1 MNIKKIIAISIIT
14 HTLLFGFSITP
25 TQAAPALKNGVNQY
39 VTGNFKR
46 SVAQIYQANGYKLM
60 WAGDENIQKLSNLTA
75 AFDDTMFNY
84 SYKDFKTNE
93 IMNLSAEID
102 SGVYQ
107 GAELVNMMAK
117 LDVMATS
124 SYIKLIYFIRKG
136 DVDWALVKR
145 KLKNLKD
152 SQDVHAAWE
161 IHPRGMPS
169 AASIVNSV
177 KKGDIDGYLKS
188 LLPLREQYESLINI
202 LNQYQ
207 SMPNTNQIPY
217 GVVIRPEMNDDRI
230 RQIKTMLISTGDLP
244 QGSKLNNEYTPDLSA
259 AISSFR
265 SRFNLK
271 AGDYID
277 NTVIKYLNTGK
288 NKYVSRIITN
298 LEMLKVYPNHFESNH
313 ILVNIP
319 EYKLRY
325 YKNGNE
331 VMESEVVVGRIDR
344 PTPIF
349 KGKIKYLVLN
359 PTWTITDNLVRRDLI
374 PVLKE
379 NPNYL
384 KEHDIHVFTSYK
396 KDAKE
401 VPLDFNKLKKYE
413 HSKKA
418 IPYRFVQFPGDNN
431 ALGRVKFMFPNKYTV
446 YLHDTDNKTLFDYRY
461 RPYSSGCVRVK
472 YPFEL
477 MNNILSDAGSNYTGS
492 KAQSIINSG
501 IKTTYVKLKKSVPIH
516 MIYQTVRDVNGQTK
530 FFFDVYMYEQI
541 VWESMGNHKQS
552 TFVVPEQ
559 RLTTVKR
566 GASRISN

>member
-1 MNIKKIIAISIIT
+1 MVSVVAQS
-14 HTLLFGFSITP
+14 LLFGLSISP
-25 TQAAPALKNGVNQY
+25 AQATPALKNGVNQY
-39 VTGNFKR
+39 VSGNFRK
-46 SVAQIYQANGYKLM
+46 SVSQIYQTNGYRLM
-60 WAGDENIQKLSNLTA
+60 WAGDANVQRLSDLTA
-75 AFDDTMFNY
+75 AFDDVMFNY

-102 SGVYQ
+102 SGLYQ
-107 GAELVNMMAK
+107 GAELANMMAK
-117 LDVMATS
+117 LDVLATS

-169 AASIVNSV
+169 ASSIVNSV
-177 KKGDIDGYLKS
+177 KKGDINGYLKS

-207 SMPNTNQIPY
+207 SMPSANQIPY
-217 GVVIRPEMNDDRI
+217 GVTIKPGMSDERLK
-230 RQIKTMLISTGDLP
+230 QIKRMLISTGDLS
-244 QGSKLNNEYTPDLSA
+244 QGIKLNNKFGPELSG

-265 SRFNLK
+265 SRFNLR

-298 LEMLKVYPNHFESNH
+298 LEMLKIYPNHFESNH
-313 ILVNIP
+313 IEVNIP

-325 YKNGNE
+325 YKGGNE

-349 KGKIKYLVLN
+349 DSNVKYLVLN

-374 PVLKE
+374 PVLRE

-384 KEHDIHVFTSYK
+384 QEHDIHVFTSYK

-401 VPLDFNKLKKYE
+401 VPLDFNKLQKYE
-413 HSKKA
+413 HNKKA

-461 RPYSSGCVRVK
+461 RPYSSGCVRLK

-492 KAQSIINSG
+492 KAQGIIDSG
-501 IKTTYVKLKKSVPIH
+501 IKTTHVRLKKSIPIH
-516 MIYQTVRDVNGQTK
+516 MLYQTVRDVNGQTK

-541 VWESMGNHKQS
+541 VSESMGNNKQS

-566 GASRISN
+566 GGSRISN